1 MKKQAVVIGL
11 GRFGSSLAETLA
23 STGYDVLAI
32 DNDED
37 RVRAI
42 ASKVT
47 QAVEG
52 DATDES
58 VLKEADIPSLDV
70 GIVAIGSD
78 IQSSVLAAILL
89 KKLGIPYLIARA
101 ENDLHGSILEK
112 IGADQVVYPEREM
125 GYQLAHTATL
135 RNVRDY
141 IPILQ
146 NYGVAKLNAPPHFVG
161 NSLANLGFGRRGK
174 FGIVALVILRGQ
186 DIIITPADTEILHAG
201 DVLITTGSDDR
212 LEELLSPDS
221 VKAQA

>member
-1 MKKQAVVIGL
+1 MKKQALVIGL
-11 GRFGSSLAETLA
+11 GRFGTSLAETLA
-23 STGYDVLAI
+23 GTGYDVLAI

-47 QAVEG
+47 QAIQG

-58 VLKEADIPSLDV
+58 VLKEADVASLDV
-70 GIVAIGSD
+70 GVVAIGSD

-125 GYQLAHTATL
+125 GSQLAHVLTL

-146 NYGVAKLNAPPHFVG
+146 RYGVAKVTAPPHFVG
-161 NSLANLGFGRRGK
+161 HSLSELGFGKRGEY
-174 FGIVALVILRGQ
+174 GVVALVVLRGQ
-186 DIIITPADTEILHAG
+186 DIIITPADTEVISAG
-201 DVLITTGSDDR
+201 DVLITAGGDEK
-212 LEELLSPDS
+212 LESILAPKGKE
-221 VKAQA
+221 